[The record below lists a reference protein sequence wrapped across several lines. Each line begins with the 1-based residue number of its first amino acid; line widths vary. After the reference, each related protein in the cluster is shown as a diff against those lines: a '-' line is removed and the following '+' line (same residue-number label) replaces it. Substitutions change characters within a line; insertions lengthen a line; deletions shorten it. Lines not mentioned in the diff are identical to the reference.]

1 MNIKYLTV
9 VTILSLC
16 CIFGFEEIS
25 YSLNKV
31 SRDDISELK
40 ILKYLP
46 KDNKTFFISNTKS
59 SKITNFIRKNFE
71 TKNQDELVLIKNSIL
86 AYLGIDLGTNKL
98 EDIYNNE
105 LAVTTYDNKGKDID
119 DVLIIFKIKEKKI

>member
-1 MNIKYLTV
+1 MNFKQSIV
-9 VTILSLC
+9 ITILSLC

-46 KDNKTFFISNTKS
+46 KDNKTFFISYT
-59 SKITNFIRKNFE
+59 
-71 TKNQDELVLIKNSIL
+71 
-86 AYLGIDLGTNKL
+86 
-98 EDIYNNE
+98 
-105 LAVTTYDNKGKDID
+105 
-119 DVLIIFKIKEKKI
+119 